1 MILEYNFSM
10 KKIILTLFISLFFI
24 QNANAW
30 TLFDTS
36 DETALRKLIKSQ
48 VKYANHTNLKK
59 LISTYDKDYVNGDG
73 LNLEIYSK
81 LVQDIWDTYRD
92 IEYDVVVKN
101 ISINND
107 KAIAE
112 VVETSHADVIASHV
126 IPGKLDS
133 TSNSVYYFHKTE
145 KGWKVVSDKVIE
157 ETTSLMYGEALNLDI
172 KLTVPE
178 EIKPDTEYSA
188 ILEFIPPDNTI
199 AIASLA
205 SDKVEY
211 PQKQTQE
218 VFRAL
223 PEDNILERLFT
234 SNNEKF
240 NEYIVASIGLTK
252 TAIDDLSVKL
262 SLSGF
267 GYLIKRVNVIGA
279 NKGGFELSDVKAE

>member
-10 KKIILTLFISLFFI
+10 KKIILTLFISLFFV
-24 QNANAW
+24 QHANAW
-30 TLFDTS
+30 TLFDNS
-36 DETALRKLIKSQ
+36 DETALRRVIKSQ

-73 LNLEIYSK
+73 LTLDVYSK
-81 LVQDIWDTYRD
+81 LVQDIWNTYKD
-92 IEYDVVVKN
+92 IEYDIIVKN
-101 ISINND
+101 ISVKDD
-107 KAIAE
+107 KAIVE
-112 VVETSHADVIASHV
+112 VVEKSHADVITSHV

-133 TSNSVYYFHKTE
+133 VSNSIYYFHKTDN
-145 KGWKVVSDKVIE
+145 GWKVVSDRVVD
-157 ETTSLMYGEALNLDI
+157 ETTSLLYGDALELDI

-178 EIKPDTEYSA
+178 NIEPDTEYSA
-188 ILEFIPPDNTI
+188 ILEFTPPENTI

-205 SDKVEY
+205 SDRVEY

-234 SNNEKF
+234 SNTDNF

-252 TAIDDLSVKL
+252 TAVDDLNIKL
-262 SLSGF
+262 SLTGF
-267 GYLIKRVNVIGA
+267 GYLIKRVNVAGA

>member
-1 MILEYNFSM
+1 M
-10 KKIILTLFISLFFI
+10 KKFILTLFISLFFI

-30 TLFDTS
+30 TLFDRS
-36 DETALRKLIKSQ
+36 DETALRRLIKSQ

-59 LISTYDKDYVNGDG
+59 LISTYDKTYVNGDG
-73 LNLEIYSK
+73 LDLEVYSK
-81 LVQDIWDTYRD
+81 LVQDIWDTYKD
-92 IEYDVVVKN
+92 IEYDIIVKN
-101 ISINND
+101 ISVKDD
-107 KAIAE
+107 KAVAE
-112 VVETSHADVIASHV
+112 VVEKSHADVVTSHV
-126 IPGKLDS
+126 IPGELNS
-133 TSNSVYYFHKTE
+133 VSNSIYYFHKTE
-145 KGWKVVSDKVIE
+145 NGWKVISDRVVE
-157 ETTSLMYGEALNLDI
+157 ETTSLMYGDALNLDI

-178 EIKPDTEYSA
+178 EIQPDTEYSA
-188 ILEFIPPDNTI
+188 ILEFTPPESTI

-262 SLSGF
+262 SLTGF
-267 GYLIKRVNVIGA
+267 GYLIKRVNVAGA
-279 NKGGFELSDVKAE
+279 TKGGFELSDVKVE

>member
-10 KKIILTLFISLFFI
+10 KKIILTLFISLFFV
-24 QNANAW
+24 QHANAW
-30 TLFDTS
+30 TLFDNS
-36 DETALRKLIKSQ
+36 DETALRRVIKSQ
-48 VKYANHTNLKK
+48 VKYANNTNLKK

-73 LNLEIYSK
+73 LTLDVYSK
-81 LVQDIWDTYRD
+81 LVQDIWNTYKD
-92 IEYDVVVKN
+92 IEYDIIVKN
-101 ISINND
+101 ISVKDD
-107 KAIAE
+107 KAIVE
-112 VVETSHADVIASHV
+112 VVEKSHADVITSHV

-133 TSNSVYYFHKTE
+133 VSNSIYYFHKTDN
-145 KGWKVVSDKVIE
+145 GWKVVSDRVVD
-157 ETTSLMYGEALNLDI
+157 ETTSLLYGDALDLDI

-178 EIKPDTEYSA
+178 NIEPDTEYSA
-188 ILEFIPPDNTI
+188 ILEFIPPENTI

-205 SDKVEY
+205 SDRVEY

-234 SNNEKF
+234 SNTDNF

-252 TAIDDLSVKL
+252 TAVDDLNIKL
-262 SLSGF
+262 SLTGF
-267 GYLIKRVNVIGA
+267 GYLIKRVNVAGA